1 MNLRRPSL
9 EFSKCILYV
18 EKLNRGEVTNLKKYV
33 DQDTTENGDE
43 RPELLSWK
51 LSVTQGRW
59 TPTDIQ

>member
-33 DQDTTENGDE
+33 DQDTTENE

-51 LSVTQGRW
+51 LSVFRQTS
-59 TPTDIQ
+59 TDIQ

>member
-33 DQDTTENGDE
+33 DQDTTENE

-59 TPTDIQ
+59 MSTDIQ